1 MLESVGPNFSMAQE
15 ADKIITSM
23 SMAAEAT
30 LLRRDFYLPIG
41 MTNGGQRLTTLT
53 RWIME

>member
-1 MLESVGPNFSMAQE
+1 MAQE